1 MKMASNVYV
10 LASETNVKPYTK
22 IFNQESSLKYIGKA
36 INTWNIKNLKGLSW
50 LYSYRGSY
58 ITTKCKLF
66 HVHTINLGCSCIDN
80 VAAYYQIFGILL
92 TA

>member
-1 MKMASNVYV
+1 MASNVYA
-10 LASETNVKPYTK
+10 LASKTKIKLYTK
-22 IFNQESSLKYIGKA
+22 IFNQESLLKWIGKA

-66 HVHTINLGCSCIDN
+66 HVHIINSGCSCIDN
-80 VAAYYQIFGILL
+80 VAAYYQIFPILL